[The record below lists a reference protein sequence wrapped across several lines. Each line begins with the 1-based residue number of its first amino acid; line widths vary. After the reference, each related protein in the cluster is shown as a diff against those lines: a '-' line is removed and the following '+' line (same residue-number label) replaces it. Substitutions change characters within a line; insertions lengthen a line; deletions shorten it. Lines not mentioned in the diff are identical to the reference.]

1 MTERIFQTGNS
12 LKEPQDISVLSE
24 LTEGSS
30 KVFGVFSHHIDRFSY
45 QNIVDLVRLAAYE
58 PIRELQKAKYFK
70 ASGDQ
75 RYEACSSDDPEAKEM
90 SFLDIPYDNINP
102 RKITM
107 V

>member
-1 MTERIFQTGNS
+1 ME
-12 LKEPQDISVLSE
+12 
-24 LTEGSS
+24 
-30 KVFGVFSHHIDRFSY
+30 RFSC

-75 RYEACSSDDPEAKEM
+75 VYEACSSDDPEAKEM
-90 SFLDIPYDNINP
+90 SFLDIPYEKMKP

-107 V
+107 VWGIFF